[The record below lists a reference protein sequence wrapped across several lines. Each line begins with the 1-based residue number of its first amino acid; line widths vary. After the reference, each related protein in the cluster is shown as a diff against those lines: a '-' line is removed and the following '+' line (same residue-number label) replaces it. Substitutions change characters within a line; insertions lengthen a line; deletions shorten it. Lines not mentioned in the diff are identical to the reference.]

1 MNSALDGATGPGDL
15 LLELSGIVKQFTGTL
30 ALDHV
35 DFDVRPGEIHALLG
49 QNGAG
54 KSTLIKILAGIYPP
68 TEGRMRWK
76 GRDVVPGSSAVPI
89 TFIHQDL
96 GLVDTMTVAENVAML
111 TGYPRRGGLIDWRG
125 AAEAARAAEG
135 LGAPR

>member
-1 MNSALDGATGPGDL
+1 MNPAVDGAVGPGDP

-35 DFDVRPGEIHALLG
+35 DLDVRPGEIHALLG

-54 KSTLIKILAGIYPP
+54 KSDADQDP
-68 TEGRMRWK
+68 
-76 GRDVVPGSSAVPI
+76 GRDLSAHRGADALEGAGRGAGSSAVPI

-111 TGYPRRGGLIDWRG
+111 TGYP
-125 AAEAARAAEG
+125 AAAA
-135 LGAPR
+135 